1 MNTTKIKSYLL
12 FFFFSCSLSLLASAQ
27 KTFNIQVF
35 YYKKLLPNQ
44 PIWIIDQGI
53 KKNIK
58 TNVQGKCTYK
68 SISNSLYIYTFY
80 NKDKITFTASTTT
93 SVVNTIEIYIYNNS
107 HWIVNYNKKRF
118 EFNKNDSL
126 KNKSLTYN
134 KKEKNVKTYYDRE
147 YTTKDSYIGYSTP
160 TLSIE
165 TDDLPR
171 LPTYTP
177 GIIKSKISSSIP
189 EKAIITTKAGLLT
202 AGEVNDF
209 SKWKLWKDIAENDLA
224 IYNKIWGIKPEN
236 RYSVLVVNNNK
247 KPVIN
252 AKVQLLSSANIIKWE
267 AYTDNTGKAELWNNI
282 YMHDSIKDKNLKI
295 KITYNETVK
304 YIHKVSEFH
313 NGLNKIKLDV
323 ACEVPN
329 KIDIAFIVD
338 ATGSMGDEIEYLKTE
353 LNDVIQKA
361 KAALPHN
368 SFRLG
373 SVFYRD
379 FGDEYVTRVSDLDA
393 NIQHTIQFI
402 KNQRAGGGGDEP
414 EGVDTALSTAL
425 NYMNWDKQAITRI
438 AFLVLDAPPHHD
450 EKTLNRIKM
459 LTQKA
464 AAMGIRLVPLTAS
477 GIGKTTEYL
486 MRCMA
491 LATNGTYVF
500 LTDDSGIGG
509 SHIKPTTDKY
519 NVELLNDLLVRL
531 IKQYSYSV
539 GCDELKQPIDSSI
552 KDTFVVQNPAWKNP
566 IDTAI
571 IDTLN
576 QNPNQNEEPKFK
588 SWKIY
593 PNPTEGPINIDIEGD
608 LGELFLTDNS
618 GKILQRIEV
627 NNKQQI
633 KLDIREYPQGIYYL
647 KYIMQKGSLDA
658 KVLLVGN
665 K

>member
-1 MNTTKIKSYLL
+1 
-12 FFFFSCSLSLLASAQ
+12 
-27 KTFNIQVF
+27 
-35 YYKKLLPNQ
+35 
-44 PIWIIDQGI
+44 
-53 KKNIK
+53 
-58 TNVQGKCTYK
+58 
-68 SISNSLYIYTFY
+68 
-80 NKDKITFTASTTT
+80 
-93 SVVNTIEIYIYNNS
+93 
-107 HWIVNYNKKRF
+107 
-118 EFNKNDSL
+118 
-126 KNKSLTYN
+126 
-134 KKEKNVKTYYDRE
+134 
-147 YTTKDSYIGYSTP
+147 
-160 TLSIE
+160 
-165 TDDLPR
+165 
-171 LPTYTP
+171 
-177 GIIKSKISSSIP
+177 
-189 EKAIITTKAGLLT
+189 
-202 AGEVNDF
+202 
-209 SKWKLWKDIAENDLA
+209 
-224 IYNKIWGIKPEN
+224 
-236 RYSVLVVNNNK
+236 
-247 KPVIN
+247 
-252 AKVQLLSSANIIKWE
+252 
-267 AYTDNTGKAELWNNI
+267 
-282 YMHDSIKDKNLKI
+282 MHDSIIDKNLKI

-379 FGDEYVTRVSDLDA
+379 FGDLYVTRKSDLDT
-393 NIQHTIQFI
+393 NIQQTIQFI
-402 KNQRAGGGGDEP
+402 KNQRADGGGDEP

-552 KDTFVVQNPAWKNP
+552 KDTFVVQNPAWQNP
-566 IDTAI
+566 SDTTSK
-571 IDTLN
+571 DTLN

-658 KVLLVGN
+658 KVILVG
-665 K
+665 KSLD

>member
-1 MNTTKIKSYLL
+1 MSKIFKLQL
-12 FFFFSCSLSLLASAQ
+12 VIISLLAIHLKSFSQNNHIFHFLLNGKPLANHQ
-27 KTFNIQVF
+27 IELQFPKSKSVFKSDYNGQLISKTTYPTYWLKLNVIGHDVQHKVEKARTSNNHIYFYFSYTGYQIKEYNILSKFIPYSITKVAPESIDEDD
-35 YYKKLLPNQ
+35 YKEVPK
-44 PIWIIDQGI
+44 D
-53 KKNIK
+53 
-58 TNVQGKCTYK
+58 
-68 SISNSLYIYTFY
+68 
-80 NKDKITFTASTTT
+80 DKITTKKFSKGYAAIGALTGPSTGSYTMSVPPDMPSYAFKTPASSTFVEPST
-93 SVVNTIEIYIYNNS
+93 SY
-107 HWIVNYNKKRF
+107 R
-118 EFNKNDSL
+118 
-126 KNKSLTYN
+126 
-134 KKEKNVKTYYDRE
+134 
-147 YTTKDSYIGYSTP
+147 
-160 TLSIE
+160 
-165 TDDLPR
+165 
-171 LPTYTP
+171 
-177 GIIKSKISSSIP
+177 
-189 EKAIITTKAGLLT
+189 AGLLT

-209 SKWKLWKDIAENDLA
+209 SKWKLWKDIADNELA
-224 IYNKIWGIKPEN
+224 TYNKTWGMKPEK
-236 RYSVLVVNNNK
+236 RYSVLVLNNNK
-247 KPVIN
+247 RPVIN
-252 AKVQLLSSANIIKWE
+252 AKVQLITITNIVKWE
-267 AYTDNTGKAELWNNI
+267 TYTDNTGKAELWNDI
-282 YMHDSIKDKNLKI
+282 YKNDSSSDQNLRI
-295 KITYNETVK
+295 KIIYNETVK
-304 YIHKVSEFH
+304 YINKVSEFH
-313 NGLNKIKLDV
+313 NGINKIKLDV
-323 ACEVPN
+323 ACDVPN

-379 FGDEYVTRVSDLDA
+379 FGDEYVTRISDLDT
-393 NIQHTIQFI
+393 NIQQTIQFI

-414 EGVDTALSTAL
+414 EGVDTALSAAL

-438 AFLVLDAPPHHD
+438 AFLVLDAPPHQD
-450 EKTLNRIKM
+450 EKTLNRIKI

-531 IKQYSYSV
+531 IKQYSYNV
-539 GCDELKQPIDSSI
+539 GCEEIKQPIDSSI
-552 KDTFVVQNPAWKNP
+552 KDTFIVQNPAWQNP
-566 IDTAI
+566 LDTASK
-571 IDTLN
+571 DTIN

-588 SWKIY
+588 SWKVY

-633 KLDIREYPQGIYYL
+633 RLDIREYPQGIYYL